1 MQIYKSWFGKPIP
14 NNCIGSS
21 VVFGSL
27 PNGRITVTS
36 TGVIGDES
44 NNRFTLQ
51 VVAGSGLSKA
61 MTAAFTNNVI
71 TITLGTDGAG
81 ALDNAKNTATLI
93 VTEINKLDGFNSAF
107 SGDGSGVVGITAE
120 CASAIVGD
128 DKTANSFI
136 TVTYN
141 TAGIA
146 GNEIK
151 IAVENGEADGALTVT
166 YANKVMKIILG
177 MDATTKPDDAK
188 NTANAIATEINKLAD
203 FTAVADG
210 TGLGVPAIKDGD
222 EIQFIGGTT
231 GLLPLIDGQD
241 ATECPDVDVLLRS
254 WNNATQQWDYYI
266 NIAPNGKHDSNWRVF
281 NLTQY

>member
-1 MQIYKSWFGKPIP
+1 MEIRNNSWFGSSVP

-51 VVAGSGLSKA
+51 AVAAVGNSKA
-61 MTAAFTNNVI
+61 MTATFANNVI
-71 TITLGTDGAG
+71 TITLGTNAGG

-93 VTEINKLDGFNSAF
+93 VTEINKLAGFNATF

-120 CASAIVGD
+120 CASTNVGGSIAD
-128 DKTANSFI
+128 SFL

-151 IAVENGEADGALTVT
+151 IVVEDGLANGALATT
-166 YANKVMKIILG
+166 YANKVLTITLG
-177 MDATTKPDDAK
+177 MDANTLPDDAK
-188 NTANAIATEINKLAD
+188 NTAGAIETEINKLAD

-210 TGLGVPAIKDGD
+210 TGLGVPAIADGN
-222 EIQFIGGTT
+222 EIPFTGGTT
-231 GLLPLIDGQD
+231 GLLPLTGGLD
-241 ATECPDVDVLLRS
+241 ATECPDIDVLLRN
-254 WNNATQQWDYYI
+254 WNVNTQQWDYYI
-266 NIAPNGKHDSNWRVF
+266 NIAPNGKHDSNWRIF